1 MESTRRKRPHAGRKR
16 PGASSKA
23 TNKIGTTARYRST
36 DPSTSRE
43 AAAFVSDHLPNLENV
58 VFGAVKRAKKRGM
71 TLSELIEALGLDKVT
86 ISPRLRP
93 LAEKGLIFASS
104 ERRMGKSGR
113 NQTVWKCVEWMTKED
128 RANAAA

>member
-1 MESTRRKRPHAGRKR
+1 MANARRT
-16 PGASSKA
+16 A
-23 TNKIGTTARYRST
+23 TGTTGTTARYRST

-43 AAAFVSDHLPNLENV
+43 AAAFVRDHLPNLENL

-71 TLSELIEALGLDKVT
+71 ILDELIDTLTLDKVT

-93 LAEKGLIFASS
+93 LVDKGLIFASF
-104 ERRMGKSGR
+104 ERRLGKSGR

-128 RANAAA
+128 RAKAA